1 MSGLFLVL
9 KAKQTSTKEIEMS
22 VTTSESD
29 KIVTISVDGRFDFS
43 VHKDFRNAYK
53 DHDSNMSY
61 RVNLSKTE
69 YLDSSALGML
79 LLLKKHAEGKVVIEN
94 PNDEINR
101 VLTIA
106 NFHKVF
112 SIE

>member
-1 MSGLFLVL
+1 
-9 KAKQTSTKEIEMS
+9 MS
-22 VTTSESD
+22 VSTSENE
-29 KIVTISVDGRFDFS
+29 KTIMITVDGRFDFS

-53 DHDSNMSY
+53 DHDSGMNY

-79 LLLKKHAEGKVVIEN
+79 LLLKKHAEGKVIIEK
-94 PNDEINR
+94 PNNEIKR

-106 NFHKVF
+106 NFDKVF

>member
-1 MSGLFLVL
+1 MS
-9 KAKQTSTKEIEMS
+9 IS
-22 VTTSESD
+22 VSKSD
-29 KIVTISVDGRFDFS
+29 DGKNVTIKVDGRFDFS

-53 DHDSNMSY
+53 DYESNLGY
-61 RVNLSKTE
+61 RVNLGGTE

-79 LLLKKHAEGKVVIEN
+79 LLLKKHAESSVVIEK
-94 PNDEINR
+94 PNEEVKR

-106 NFHKVF
+106 NFDKVF

>member
-1 MSGLFLVL
+1 MSITVS
-9 KAKQTSTKEIEMS
+9 K
-22 VTTSESD
+22 SD
-29 KIVTISVDGRFDFS
+29 DEKTVTIKVDGRFDFS

-53 DHDSNMSY
+53 DHEGKMHF
-61 RVNLSKTE
+61 RVSLDATE

-79 LLLKKHAEGKVVIEN
+79 LLLKKHSDNQVVLEK
-94 PNDEINR
+94 PSDEVKR

-106 NFHKVF
+106 NFDKVF

>member
-1 MSGLFLVL
+1 MSI
-9 KAKQTSTKEIEMS
+9 ATSK
-22 VTTSESD
+22 SD
-29 KIVTISVDGRFDFS
+29 DGKTVTIKVDGRFDFS

-53 DHDSNMSY
+53 DYDDSTSY
-61 RVNLSKTE
+61 KVNLSGTE

-79 LLLKKHAEGKVVIEN
+79 LLLKKHADSKVVIES
-94 PNDEINR
+94 PNDEVKR

-106 NFHKVF
+106 NFDKVF

>member
-1 MSGLFLVL
+1 
-9 KAKQTSTKEIEMS
+9 MS
-22 VTTSESD
+22 VSTSESD
-29 KIVTISVDGRFDFS
+29 DGKTVTIKVDGRFDFS

-53 DHDSNMSY
+53 DHNNTSY
-61 RVNLSKTE
+61 RVNLSETE

-79 LLLKKHAEGKVVIEN
+79 LLLKKHADNNVVIEK
-94 PNDEINR
+94 PTDEIKR

-106 NFHKVF
+106 NFDKVF